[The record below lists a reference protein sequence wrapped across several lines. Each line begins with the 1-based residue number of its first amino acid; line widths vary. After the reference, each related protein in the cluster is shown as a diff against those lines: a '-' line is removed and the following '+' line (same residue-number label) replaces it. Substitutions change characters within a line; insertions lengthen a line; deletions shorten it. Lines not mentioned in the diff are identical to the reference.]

1 MAVSPPRSAGDR
13 QAAAPQR
20 TIDRALEE
28 RYSAAAA
35 EMTELVEAAF
45 AVIAESESLD
55 PPVRDIIAAAGSST
69 QAFYRYF
76 RSKDELMLIVHDEGV
91 RMLAAYLE
99 HRMSREASPLDRIRA
114 WIEGVLRQAEDP
126 ASSRRTRPFAI
137 GSSQLLSR
145 FPDEQRQ
152 QEALLVGLLAS
163 EIAAGVAAGQCAS
176 PDPGGD
182 ALVIHEYTF
191 GLLRRHFVQRTAPSA
206 ATRAHLID
214 YTMRALRAEEI
225 AVGGASAGPLSSA
238 SQ

>member
-1 MAVSPPRSAGDR
+1 MAPTSLGPTTEPRGGR
-13 QAAAPQR
+13 PRR

-28 RYSAAAA
+28 RFSTAAV
-35 EMTELVEAAF
+35 EMTELVDAAF

-69 QAFYRYF
+69 QVFYRHF

-99 HRMSREASPLDRIRA
+99 HRMSRESDPLGRIRE

-126 ASSRRTRPFAI
+126 GSSRRTRPFAV

-145 FPDEQRQ
+145 FPEEQRQ
-152 QEALLVGLLAS
+152 QEAVLVGMLET
-163 EIAAGVAAGQCAS
+163 EIAAAAANGRCAS
-176 PDPGGD
+176 PDPGRD

-191 GLLRRHFVQRTAPSA
+191 GLLRRHFVQRTAPTA
-206 ATRAHLID
+206 ETRDHLLD
-214 YTMRALRAEEI
+214 YTMRALRA
-225 AVGGASAGPLSSA
+225 GPA
-238 SQ
+238 TPDDPAT